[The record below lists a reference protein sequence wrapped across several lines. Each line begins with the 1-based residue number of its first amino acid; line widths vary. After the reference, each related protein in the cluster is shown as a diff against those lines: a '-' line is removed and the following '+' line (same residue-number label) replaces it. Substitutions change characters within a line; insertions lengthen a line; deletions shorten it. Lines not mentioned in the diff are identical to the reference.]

1 MIRVF
6 VVLVLVIAGFTA
18 GIFFERMDFGSS
30 KEHDQK
36 LELLEQENETL
47 AKKNKN
53 LNETLQLVKRQI
65 QTDRIAYQSIQ
76 EIVESSEQ
84 DRELLRAQL
93 ESQQELLTKLRSKL
107 EESGN

>member
-18 GIFFERMDFGSS
+18 GIYFERMDFGLS

-36 LELLEQENETL
+36 LELLQQENETL

-65 QTDRIAYQSIQ
+65 QTDRIAYQLLQ

-84 DRELLRAQL
+84 DRELLRIQL
-93 ESQQELLTKLRSKL
+93 ESQQQILMKLREKVQ
-107 EESGN
+107 ESGN